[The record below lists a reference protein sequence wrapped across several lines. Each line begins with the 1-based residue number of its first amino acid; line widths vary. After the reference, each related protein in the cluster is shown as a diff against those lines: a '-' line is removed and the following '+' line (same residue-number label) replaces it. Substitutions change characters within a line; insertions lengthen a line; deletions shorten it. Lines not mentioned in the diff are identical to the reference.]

1 MPEPS
6 TCVESETQNYWVRES
21 VFWSLYSLKELS
33 QPHSHPQPPI
43 FQAELCSTDCLQ
55 CTQPTMAAFCLGRC
69 MLPVAPDPAHSSQGP
84 GLLCGL
90 KALQRLHTPGAAFM
104 LTELQIRKEVDWV
117 CQELRTL
124 RKIVQEMDS
133 TTNLSISTPPIRS
146 QVLKIT
152 AKKLWWIRL
161 CLNHRWVQRP

>member
-6 TCVESETQNYWVRES
+6 TCVESGTQNYWVRET
-21 VFWSLYSLKELS
+21 VFWSLHSLKEWS
-33 QPHSHPQPPI
+33 QPHSDPQPPT
-43 FQAELCSTDCLQ
+43 FQAELCSADCLQ
-55 CTQPTMAAFCLGRC
+55 CTQPPMAAFCFSRR
-69 MLPVAPDPAHSSQGP
+69 MLPAAPDPVRSSQGP

-90 KALQRLHTPGAAFM
+90 RALQRLHTPGAASM
-104 LTELQIRKEVDWV
+104 LTERQIRKEADWV

-133 TTNLSISTPPIRS
+133 TTNSSISTPPIKS

-152 AKKLWWIRL
+152 
-161 CLNHRWVQRP
+161 C